1 MKRKLEP
8 ARLERARLFA
18 MERLTAERVEAA
30 AVSEG
35 IAETVAL
42 LRARGA
48 AIETA
53 APAAGRREGPYRRQ
67 PGLDWLQRKGRLQAL
82 QRAAGERYGAC
93 YRRVKDEGAIPSSLD
108 IKPRASVV
116 SGPSLTMLM
125 GRAEGMAQA
134 SARLEDFR
142 RRLSGQRDLVRA
154 CDLICG
160 EELTPREASENDRDA
175 GRLEAVLLVALD
187 LLAATPAG

>member
-1 MKRKLEP
+1 MRRKLEP
-8 ARLERARLFA
+8 ARLERAQLFA
-18 MERLTAERVEAA
+18 MERLTAEKAEAT

-35 IAETVAL
+35 VAETVAL

-48 AIETA
+48 AIEA
-53 APAAGRREGPYRRQ
+53 SKSGPGRREGPYRRQ

-82 QRAAGERYGAC
+82 QRTAGERYGAC
-93 YRRVKDEGAIPSSLD
+93 YRRVKDEGAISSSLD

-134 SARLEDFR
+134 SARLEAFR
-142 RRLSGQRDLVRA
+142 RRLSQQRDLVRA

-160 EELTPREASENDRDA
+160 EELTPREATENDRDA

-187 LLAATPAG
+187 LLASASAS